1 MPRVGFSLTDP
12 EIAFSRD
19 YARLKGMSVSALAKM
34 ALFQYEARHPLRGV
48 SLPQVPL
55 SPQDGAAAQT

>member
-1 MPRVGFSLTDP
+1 MPAVQFTLTD
-12 EIAFSRD
+12 EEREFFRD
-19 YARLKGMSVSALAKM
+19 YARLKGMSASALAKM